1 MKKIARLRGMQD
13 ISPIETN
20 KINFVENSFNEIS
33 KSFGYQEVRFP
44 IIESTDLFKRSVG
57 DQTDIVNKEMF
68 TFESKSGKSLTLRPE
83 GTAGCMRMA
92 IEMGLLDAGQQRL
105 SYKGPMFRYER
116 PQKGRTRQFQQ
127 LSLEAYGFNDCAI
140 DLEMLEISN
149 LLFER
154 LSVKKK
160 MTLEIN
166 SIGSQNDQQE
176 YSKKLK
182 DYFSKY
188 KKELD
193 EDSLKRLE
201 KNPLRILD
209 SKNQELENLIKGA
222 PKINQSISKESQENF
237 TLLKR
242 YLSDL
247 KIEYQENP
255 RLVRGLDYY
264 NDLVFEWKS
273 NSIGSQDT
281 ICGGGRYDK
290 LLSLYGAVTEVP
302 ACGFGFGDC
311 VIVEL
316 LKDKG
321 LLPNIPKSVEFVV
334 AAFNES
340 MQGKAMKTA
349 SLIRA
354 GGAEVDMLLEP
365 KKKVANTFDYANRV
379 GARYIVFVAPQEWE
393 NDMVR
398 IKDLRADYTDKDE
411 EKQIDVKISD
421 LGRALEV
428 LRAHEAS
435 VGAANKMGSMTV
447 S

>member
-57 DQTDIVNKEMF
+57 NQTDIVNKEMF

-140 DLEMLEISN
+140 DIEMLEISN
-149 LLFER
+149 LLFEG

-182 DYFSKY
+182 DYFLKY

-209 SKNQELENLIKGA
+209 SKNQKLENLIKGA
-222 PKINQSISKESQENF
+222 PNINQSLSKESQENF

-247 KIEYQENP
+247 KIEYQENS

-273 NSIGSQDT
+273 NLIGSQDT
-281 ICGGGRYDK
+281 ICGGGRYDSLSRIIGGREANAIGLSIGLERLCLLVEDSKAKNTKSLLIVSLEDSFFLDGMK
-290 LLSLYGAVTEVP
+290 LASSLREKLQNFSIQFSGKEKNLKTILKKANKKNTDFMVIIGRQEIKNNSFTLKKLSM
-302 ACGFGFGDC
+302 
-311 VIVEL
+311 
-316 LKDKG
+316 
-321 LLPNIPKSVEFVV
+321 
-334 AAFNES
+334 NEE
-340 MQGKAMKTA
+340 MKIA
-349 SLIRA
+349 NFDS
-354 GGAEVDMLLEP
+354 LLENL
-365 KKKVANTFDYANRV
+365 K
-379 GARYIVFVAPQEWE
+379 
-393 NDMVR
+393 
-398 IKDLRADYTDKDE
+398 
-411 EKQIDVKISD
+411 
-421 LGRALEV
+421 
-428 LRAHEAS
+428 
-435 VGAANKMGSMTV
+435 
-447 S
+447 

>member
-57 DQTDIVNKEMF
+57 NQTDIVNKEMF

-92 IEMGLLDAGQQRL
+92 IEMGLIDAGQQRL

-140 DLEMLEISN
+140 DIEMLEISN
-149 LLFER
+149 LLFEG

-182 DYFSKY
+182 DYFLKY

-222 PKINQSISKESQENF
+222 PNINQSISKESQENF
-237 TLLKR
+237 ALLKR

-247 KIEYQENP
+247 KIEYQENS

-273 NSIGSQDT
+273 NLIGSQDT
-281 ICGGGRYDK
+281 ICGGGRYDSLSRIIGGREANAIGLSIGLERLCLLVEDSKAKNTKSLLIVSLEDSFFLDGMK
-290 LLSLYGAVTEVP
+290 LASSLRENLQNFSIQFSGKEKNLKTILKKANKKNTDFMVIIGRQEIKNNSFTLKKLSM
-302 ACGFGFGDC
+302 
-311 VIVEL
+311 
-316 LKDKG
+316 
-321 LLPNIPKSVEFVV
+321 
-334 AAFNES
+334 NEE
-340 MQGKAMKTA
+340 MKIA
-349 SLIRA
+349 NFDL
-354 GGAEVDMLLEP
+354 LLENL
-365 KKKVANTFDYANRV
+365 K
-379 GARYIVFVAPQEWE
+379 
-393 NDMVR
+393 
-398 IKDLRADYTDKDE
+398 
-411 EKQIDVKISD
+411 
-421 LGRALEV
+421 
-428 LRAHEAS
+428 
-435 VGAANKMGSMTV
+435 
-447 S
+447 

>member
-1 MKKIARLRGMQD
+1 
-13 ISPIETN
+13 
-20 KINFVENSFNEIS
+20 VENCFNEIS
-33 KSFGYQEVRFP
+33 KGFGYQEVRFP

-140 DLEMLEISN
+140 DIEMLEISN
-149 LLFER
+149 LLFEG

-182 DYFSKY
+182 DYFLKY
-188 KKELD
+188 KKDLD

-209 SKNQELENLIKGA
+209 SKNQKLENLIKGA
-222 PKINQSISKESQENF
+222 PNINQSITKESQENF

-247 KIEYQENP
+247 KIEYQENS

-273 NSIGSQDT
+273 NLIGSQDT
-281 ICGGGRYDK
+281 ICGGGRYDSLSRIIGGREANAIGLSIGLERLCLLVEDSKAINTKSLLIVSLEDSFFLDGMK
-290 LLSLYGAVTEVP
+290 LASSLRENLQNFSIQFSGKEKNLKTILKKANKKNTDFMVIIGRQEIKNNSFTLKKLSM
-302 ACGFGFGDC
+302 
-311 VIVEL
+311 
-316 LKDKG
+316 
-321 LLPNIPKSVEFVV
+321 
-334 AAFNES
+334 NEE
-340 MQGKAMKTA
+340 MKIA
-349 SLIRA
+349 NFDS
-354 GGAEVDMLLEP
+354 LLENL
-365 KKKVANTFDYANRV
+365 K
-379 GARYIVFVAPQEWE
+379 
-393 NDMVR
+393 
-398 IKDLRADYTDKDE
+398 
-411 EKQIDVKISD
+411 
-421 LGRALEV
+421 
-428 LRAHEAS
+428 
-435 VGAANKMGSMTV
+435 
-447 S
+447 

>member
-140 DLEMLEISN
+140 DIEMLEISN
-149 LLFER
+149 LLFEG

-176 YSKKLK
+176 YSEKLK
-182 DYFSKY
+182 DYFLKY
-188 KKELD
+188 KKDLD

-209 SKNQELENLIKGA
+209 SKNQKLENLIKGA
-222 PKINQSISKESQENF
+222 PNINQSITKESQENF

-247 KIEYQENP
+247 KIEYQENS

-273 NSIGSQDT
+273 NLIGSQDT
-281 ICGGGRYDK
+281 ICGGGRYDSLSRIIGGREANAIGLSIGLERLCLLVEDSKAKNTKSLLIVSLEDSFFLDGMK
-290 LLSLYGAVTEVP
+290 LASSLRENLQNFSIQFSGKEKNLKTILKKANKKNTDFMVIIGRQEIKNNSFTLKKLSM
-302 ACGFGFGDC
+302 
-311 VIVEL
+311 
-316 LKDKG
+316 
-321 LLPNIPKSVEFVV
+321 
-334 AAFNES
+334 NEE
-340 MQGKAMKTA
+340 MKIA
-349 SLIRA
+349 NFDS
-354 GGAEVDMLLEP
+354 LLENL
-365 KKKVANTFDYANRV
+365 K
-379 GARYIVFVAPQEWE
+379 
-393 NDMVR
+393 
-398 IKDLRADYTDKDE
+398 
-411 EKQIDVKISD
+411 
-421 LGRALEV
+421 
-428 LRAHEAS
+428 
-435 VGAANKMGSMTV
+435 
-447 S
+447 